1 MYYLLELREKM
12 KKVYASY
19 NVYIRPAVKF
29 LLALLSFILL
39 NASIGYMS
47 KLNNPFLSIL
57 LSVLCAFLPGQL
69 MILVL
74 SLFMM
79 AHLYAISAELA
90 VIALCVLVVMY
101 LLYLRFAPKM
111 GYIII
116 ITVMMCGLKLYAAVP
131 IIIGIGL
138 GASSIVP
145 VSFGMLVYVIVKTA
159 SEYEAALTNSSVT
172 DTVQHIS
179 YLAESFVNDR
189 AFVVMV
195 LAAVVTIIVI
205 VCIKKMTI
213 DNAWTYA
220 LIAGAVVEF
229 LIYIVGILALHAKFG
244 IVSLILGLIIGIV
257 GGYVCKVLLFS
268 VDYKRTEY
276 VQFEDDEYYYYVKA
290 VPKVTVVN
298 EDVRVKQINGKKTK
312 KAEAQPVRRS
322 SRPMEFD
329 DDDDDSITFDK
340 Y

>member
-69 MILVL
+69 MILVI

-189 AFVVMV
+189 AFIVMV

-205 VCIKKMTI
+205 ACIKKMTI

-329 DDDDDSITFDK
+329 DDDDSITFDK

>member
-69 MILVL
+69 MILVI

-138 GASSIVP
+138 GAASIVP

-189 AFVVMV
+189 AFIVMV
-195 LAAVVTIIVI
+195 LAAVVTIIVRA
-205 VCIKKMTI
+205 CIKKMTI

-340 Y
+340 

>member
-19 NVYIRPAVKF
+19 NVYIRPTVKF

-101 LLYLRFAPKM
+101 LLYLRFAPRM

-138 GASSIVP
+138 GAASIVP

-189 AFVVMV
+189 AFIVMV

-205 VCIKKMTI
+205 ACIKKMTI

-220 LIAGAVVEF
+220 LIVGAVVEF

-322 SRPMEFD
+322 SRPMEFYD
-329 DDDDDSITFDK
+329 DEEDSITFEK
-340 Y
+340 

>member
-12 KKVYASY
+12 KKIYASY

-29 LLALLSFILL
+29 VLALLSFIVL

-111 GYIII
+111 GYVII
-116 ITVMMCGLKLYAAVP
+116 ITLMMCGLKLYAAVP
-131 IIIGIGL
+131 VIIGIGL
-138 GASSIVP
+138 GAASIVP
-145 VSFGMLVYVIVKTA
+145 VSFGMLIYVIVKTA

-205 VCIKKMTI
+205 ACIKRMTI

-322 SRPMEFD
+322 SRPMGFYD
-329 DDDDDSITFDK
+329 DEEDSITFEK
-340 Y
+340 

>member
-69 MILVL
+69 MILVI

-189 AFVVMV
+189 AFIVMV

-205 VCIKKMTI
+205 ACIKKMTI

-312 KAEAQPVRRS
+312 KAETQPVRRS
-322 SRPMEFD
+322 PRPMEFD

-340 Y
+340 

>member
-69 MILVL
+69 MILVI

-189 AFVVMV
+189 AFIVMV

-205 VCIKKMTI
+205 ACIKKMTI

-340 Y
+340 

>member
-69 MILVL
+69 MILVI

-138 GASSIVP
+138 GAASIVP

-159 SEYEAALTNSSVT
+159 SEYEAALTSSSVT

-189 AFVVMV
+189 AFIVMV

-205 VCIKKMTI
+205 ACIKKMTI

-244 IVSLILGLIIGIV
+244 IVSLILGPIIGIV

-312 KAEAQPVRRS
+312 KAETQPVRRS
-322 SRPMEFD
+322 PRPMEFD

-340 Y
+340 

>member
-19 NVYIRPAVKF
+19 NVYIRPTVKF

-101 LLYLRFAPKM
+101 LLYLRFAPRM

-138 GASSIVP
+138 GAASIVP

-189 AFVVMV
+189 AFIVMV

-205 VCIKKMTI
+205 ACIKKMTI

-312 KAEAQPVRRS
+312 KAETQPVRRS
-322 SRPMEFD
+322 PRPMEFD

-340 Y
+340 

>member
-19 NVYIRPAVKF
+19 NVYIRPTVKF

-101 LLYLRFAPKM
+101 LLYLRFAPRM

-138 GASSIVP
+138 GAASIVP

-189 AFVVMV
+189 AFIVMV

-205 VCIKKMTI
+205 ACIKKMTI

-329 DDDDDSITFDK
+329 DDDDDSITFVK
-340 Y
+340 

>member
-29 LLALLSFILL
+29 LMALLSFILL

-90 VIALCVLVVMY
+90 LIALCVLVVMY

-111 GYIII
+111 GYVII
-116 ITVMMCGLKLYAAVP
+116 ITVMLCGLKLYAAVP

-138 GASSIVP
+138 GAASIVP

-257 GGYVCKVLLFS
+257 GGYVCKILLFS

-298 EDVRVKQINGKKTK
+298 EDVRVKKINGKKTK

-340 Y
+340 

>member
-69 MILVL
+69 MILVI

-189 AFVVMV
+189 AFIVMV
-195 LAAVVTIIVI
+195 LAAVVTIIGI
-205 VCIKKMTI
+205 ACIKKMTI

-312 KAEAQPVRRS
+312 KAETQPVRRS
-322 SRPMEFD
+322 PRPMEFD

-340 Y
+340 

>member
-1 MYYLLELREKM
+1 
-12 KKVYASY
+12 
-19 NVYIRPAVKF
+19 
-29 LLALLSFILL
+29 
-39 NASIGYMS
+39 
-47 KLNNPFLSIL
+47 
-57 LSVLCAFLPGQL
+57 
-69 MILVL
+69 
-74 SLFMM
+74 
-79 AHLYAISAELA
+79 
-90 VIALCVLVVMY
+90 MY

-111 GYIII
+111 GYVII
-116 ITVMMCGLKLYAAVP
+116 ITVMLCGLKLYAAVP

-138 GASSIVP
+138 GAASIVP

-312 KAEAQPVRRS
+312 KAETQPVRRS
-322 SRPMEFD
+322 PRPMEFD

>member
-19 NVYIRPAVKF
+19 NVYIRPTVKF

-189 AFVVMV
+189 AFIVMV

-205 VCIKKMTI
+205 ACIKKMTI

-322 SRPMEFD
+322 SRPMGFYD
-329 DDDDDSITFDK
+329 DEEDSITFEK
-340 Y
+340 

>member
-90 VIALCVLVVMY
+90 LIALCVLVVMY

-111 GYIII
+111 GYVII
-116 ITVMMCGLKLYAAVP
+116 ITVMLCGLKLYAAVP

-138 GASSIVP
+138 GAASIVP

-312 KAEAQPVRRS
+312 KAETQPVRRS
-322 SRPMEFD
+322 PRPMEFD

-340 Y
+340 

>member
-69 MILVL
+69 MILVI

-131 IIIGIGL
+131 IIIGIGM

-189 AFVVMV
+189 AFIVMV

-205 VCIKKMTI
+205 ACIKKMTI

-312 KAEAQPVRRS
+312 KAETQPVRRS
-322 SRPMEFD
+322 PRPMEFD

-340 Y
+340 

>member
-12 KKVYASY
+12 KKIYASY

-29 LLALLSFILL
+29 VLALLSFIVL

-57 LSVLCAFLPGQL
+57 LSILCAFLPGQL

-111 GYIII
+111 GYVII
-116 ITVMMCGLKLYAAVP
+116 ITLMMCGLKLYAAVP
-131 IIIGIGL
+131 VIIGIGL
-138 GASSIVP
+138 GAASIVP
-145 VSFGMLVYVIVKTA
+145 VSFGMLIYVIVKTA

-205 VCIKKMTI
+205 ACIKRMTI

-322 SRPMEFD
+322 SRPMGFYD
-329 DDDDDSITFDK
+329 DEEDSITFEK
-340 Y
+340 

>member
-69 MILVL
+69 MILVI

-205 VCIKKMTI
+205 ACIKKMTI

-312 KAEAQPVRRS
+312 KAETQPVRRS
-322 SRPMEFD
+322 PRPMEFD

-340 Y
+340 

>member
-101 LLYLRFAPKM
+101 LLYLRFAPRM

-138 GASSIVP
+138 GAASIVP

-189 AFVVMV
+189 AFIVMV

-205 VCIKKMTI
+205 ACIKKMTI

-340 Y
+340 

>member
-12 KKVYASY
+12 KKIYASY

-29 LLALLSFILL
+29 VLALLSFIVL

-111 GYIII
+111 GYVII
-116 ITVMMCGLKLYAAVP
+116 ITLMMCGLKLYAAVP
-131 IIIGIGL
+131 VIIGIGL
-138 GASSIVP
+138 GAASIVP
-145 VSFGMLVYVIVKTA
+145 VSFGMLIYVIVKTA

>member
-101 LLYLRFAPKM
+101 LLYLRFAPRM

-138 GASSIVP
+138 GAASIVP

-189 AFVVMV
+189 AFIVMV

-322 SRPMEFD
+322 SRPMEFYD
-329 DDDDDSITFDK
+329 DEEDSITFEK
-340 Y
+340 

>member
-101 LLYLRFAPKM
+101 LLYLRFAPRM

-138 GASSIVP
+138 GAASIVP

-189 AFVVMV
+189 AFIVMV

-205 VCIKKMTI
+205 ACIKKMTI

-322 SRPMEFD
+322 SRPMEFYD
-329 DDDDDSITFDK
+329 DEEDSITFEK
-340 Y
+340 

>member
-69 MILVL
+69 MILVI

-189 AFVVMV
+189 AFIVMV
-195 LAAVVTIIVI
+195 LAAVVIIIVI
-205 VCIKKMTI
+205 ACIKKMTI

-312 KAEAQPVRRS
+312 KAETQPVRRS
-322 SRPMEFD
+322 PRPMEFD

-340 Y
+340 

>member
-111 GYIII
+111 GYVII

-138 GASSIVP
+138 GAASIVP

-205 VCIKKMTI
+205 ACIKKMTI

-244 IVSLILGLIIGIV
+244 FVSLILGLIIGIV

-322 SRPMEFD
+322 PRPMEFD

-340 Y
+340 

>member
-69 MILVL
+69 MILVI

-189 AFVVMV
+189 AFIVMV

-205 VCIKKMTI
+205 ACIKKMTI

-257 GGYVCKVLLFS
+257 GGYVCKILLFS

-298 EDVRVKQINGKKTK
+298 EDVRVKKINGKKTK

-340 Y
+340 

>member
-111 GYIII
+111 GYVII
-116 ITVMMCGLKLYAAVP
+116 ITVMLCGLKLYAAVP

-138 GASSIVP
+138 GAASIVP

-159 SEYEAALTNSSVT
+159 SEYEAALTSSSVT

-276 VQFEDDEYYYYVKA
+276 VQFEDNEYYYYVKA

>member
-101 LLYLRFAPKM
+101 LLYLRFAPRM

-138 GASSIVP
+138 GAASIVP

-189 AFVVMV
+189 AFIVMV

-205 VCIKKMTI
+205 ACIKKMTI

-312 KAEAQPVRRS
+312 KAETQPVRRS
-322 SRPMEFD
+322 PRPMEFD

-340 Y
+340 

>member
-69 MILVL
+69 MILVI

-138 GASSIVP
+138 GAASIVP

-189 AFVVMV
+189 AFIVMV
-195 LAAVVTIIVI
+195 LAAVVTIIVRA
-205 VCIKKMTI
+205 CIKKMTI

-298 EDVRVKQINGKKTK
+298 EDVRIKQINGKKTK

-340 Y
+340 

>member
-69 MILVL
+69 MILVI

-189 AFVVMV
+189 AFIVMV

-205 VCIKKMTI
+205 ACIKKMTI

-312 KAEAQPVRRS
+312 KAETQPVRRS
-322 SRPMEFD
+322 PRPMEFD

>member
-19 NVYIRPAVKF
+19 NVYIRPTVKF

-101 LLYLRFAPKM
+101 LLYLRFAPRM

-138 GASSIVP
+138 GAASIVP

-189 AFVVMV
+189 AFIVMV

-205 VCIKKMTI
+205 ACIKKMTI

-229 LIYIVGILALHAKFG
+229 LIYSVGILARNCVTDSWTYYRYCG
-244 IVSLILGLIIGIV
+244 WICMQGSSVQCGL
-257 GGYVCKVLLFS
+257 
-268 VDYKRTEY
+268 
-276 VQFEDDEYYYYVKA
+276 
-290 VPKVTVVN
+290 
-298 EDVRVKQINGKKTK
+298 
-312 KAEAQPVRRS
+312 
-322 SRPMEFD
+322 
-329 DDDDDSITFDK
+329 
-340 Y
+340 

>member
-12 KKVYASY
+12 KKIYASY

-29 LLALLSFILL
+29 VLALLSFIVL

-57 LSVLCAFLPGQL
+57 LSILCAFLPGQL

-111 GYIII
+111 GYVII
-116 ITVMMCGLKLYAAVP
+116 ITLMMCGLKLYAAVP
-131 IIIGIGL
+131 VIIGIGL
-138 GASSIVP
+138 GAASIVP

-189 AFVVMV
+189 AFIVMV

-205 VCIKKMTI
+205 ACIKKMTI

-340 Y
+340 

>member
-69 MILVL
+69 MILVI

-90 VIALCVLVVMY
+90 LIALCVLVVMY

-189 AFVVMV
+189 AFIVMV
-195 LAAVVTIIVI
+195 LAAVVIIIVI
-205 VCIKKMTI
+205 ACIKKMTI

-312 KAEAQPVRRS
+312 KAETQPVRRS
-322 SRPMEFD
+322 PRPMEFD

-340 Y
+340 

>member
-1 MYYLLELREKM
+1 M

-69 MILVL
+69 MILVI

-189 AFVVMV
+189 AFIVMV

-205 VCIKKMTI
+205 ACIKKMTI

-340 Y
+340 

>member
-90 VIALCVLVVMY
+90 LIALCVLVVMY

-111 GYIII
+111 GYVII
-116 ITVMMCGLKLYAAVP
+116 ITVMLCGLKLYAAVP

-138 GASSIVP
+138 GAASIVP

-205 VCIKKMTI
+205 ACIKKMTI

-312 KAEAQPVRRS
+312 KAETQPVRRS
-322 SRPMEFD
+322 PRPMEFD

-340 Y
+340 

>member
-19 NVYIRPAVKF
+19 NVYIRPTVKF

-101 LLYLRFAPKM
+101 LLYLRFAPRM

-138 GASSIVP
+138 GAASIVP

-189 AFVVMV
+189 AFIVMV

-205 VCIKKMTI
+205 ACIKKMTI

-322 SRPMEFD
+322 SRPMEFYD
-329 DDDDDSITFDK
+329 DEEDSITFEK
-340 Y
+340 

>member
-90 VIALCVLVVMY
+90 LIALCVLVVMY

-111 GYIII
+111 GYVII
-116 ITVMMCGLKLYAAVP
+116 ITVMLCGLKLYAAVP

-138 GASSIVP
+138 GAASIVP

-322 SRPMEFD
+322 ARPMEF

>member
-69 MILVL
+69 MILVI

-189 AFVVMV
+189 AFIVMV

-205 VCIKKMTI
+205 ACIKKMTI

-322 SRPMEFD
+322 SRPMEFYD
-329 DDDDDSITFDK
+329 DEEDSITFEK
-340 Y
+340 

>member
-69 MILVL
+69 MILVI

-138 GASSIVP
+138 GAASIVP

-159 SEYEAALTNSSVT
+159 SEYEAALTSSSVT

-189 AFVVMV
+189 AFIVMV

-205 VCIKKMTI
+205 ACIKKMTI

-312 KAEAQPVRRS
+312 KAETQPVRRS
-322 SRPMEFD
+322 PRPMEFD

-340 Y
+340 

>member
-12 KKVYASY
+12 KKIYASY

-29 LLALLSFILL
+29 VLALLSFIVL

-57 LSVLCAFLPGQL
+57 LSILCAFLPGQL

-111 GYIII
+111 GYVII
-116 ITVMMCGLKLYAAVP
+116 ITLMMCGLKLYAAVP
-131 IIIGIGL
+131 VIIGIGL
-138 GASSIVP
+138 GAASIVP
-145 VSFGMLVYVIVKTA
+145 VSFGMLIYVIVKTA

-205 VCIKKMTI
+205 ACIKRMTI

-322 SRPMEFD
+322 SRPMGFYD
-329 DDDDDSITFDK
+329 DEEDFITFEK
-340 Y
+340 

>member
-69 MILVL
+69 MILVI

-111 GYIII
+111 GYVII
-116 ITVMMCGLKLYAAVP
+116 ITVMLCGLKLYAAVP

-138 GASSIVP
+138 GAASIVP

-205 VCIKKMTI
+205 ACIKKMTI

-312 KAEAQPVRRS
+312 KAETQPVRRS
-322 SRPMEFD
+322 PRPMEFD

-340 Y
+340 